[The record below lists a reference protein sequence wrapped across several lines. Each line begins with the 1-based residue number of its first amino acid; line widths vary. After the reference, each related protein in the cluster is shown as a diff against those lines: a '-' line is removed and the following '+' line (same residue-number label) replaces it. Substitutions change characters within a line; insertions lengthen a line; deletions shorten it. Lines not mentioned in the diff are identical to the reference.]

1 MTQDLK
7 TKIAEAIERVTEM
20 ADRWED
26 DAKLEDMVRAGL
38 QGELDL
44 FHETPR
50 PPNVNLRLVRA
61 AVDAESNAKRFRKD
75 AAGAIVPAWF
85 ITELTAKHNDRLVLS
100 ADFGTAVSKNP
111 YLAFKFKGGAV
122 GDKIS
127 VMWKDNKGETRTDEA
142 KIA

>member
-1 MTQDLK
+1 
-7 TKIAEAIERVTEM
+7 M
-20 ADRWED
+20 ADPMRIRAQAAGD
-26 DAKLEDMVRAGL
+26 KTTVRVL
-38 QGELDL
+38 MS
-44 FHETPR
+44 HEMETGQ
-50 PPNVNLRLVRA
+50 
-61 AVDAESNAKRFRKD
+61 RKD